1 MVPSDFGERR
11 DNGTKGEAV
20 NEPATMTADLLE
32 KALAR
37 AVRHPHKHVHRGKIV
52 LAPEIFRTPGLETN
66 VAVSPFCLLDCTGS
80 IRIGPWCNIGHRA
93 RIYTHDTIHLG
104 RRPLAQVELEYGVLW
119 QDKFIGADVW
129 IHDGAIVLY
138 QVTTLPDGVV
148 VGAGAVLT
156 RNPGPYEIWAGN
168 PARKIGER
176 RPMDETHITAALAA
190 RPRFRLDKA
199 TTTDAG

>member
-1 MVPSDFGERR
+1 MGSHHQKEGVI
-11 DNGTKGEAV
+11 
-20 NEPATMTADLLE
+20 EPATMTADQLD

-37 AVRHPHKHVHRGKIV
+37 AVRHPHKHVHRGQLV
-52 LAPEIFRTPGLETN
+52 LAPEIYRTPGLETN
-66 VAVSPFCLLDCTGS
+66 LVVSPFCILDCTGS
-80 IRIGPWCNIGHRA
+80 IRIGPWCNIGHRC

-104 RRPLAQVELEYGVLW
+104 RKPLAQVELEHGVLW

-138 QVTTLPDGVV
+138 QVTVIPDGVV
-148 VGAGAVLT
+148 IGAGAVLT

-176 RPMDETHITAALAA
+176 EPMDEAAVRATLAA
-190 RPRFRLDKA
+190 RPRFRLADTEAK
-199 TTTDAG
+199 DE